1 MSAIMAFFYDRFM
14 SGLEKACLHDWRTEL
29 LAEVKGEVLE
39 IGAGTGANLAYYPNG
54 NIRLLLSEP
63 DAAMRKQLEKKIALT
78 QRDDICL
85 NSLQAEKLLLEDNR
99 FDYVIASLVCCSV
112 TNIDRSLA
120 EIYRVLKPGGRY
132 LFIEHVAAK
141 TDSKARRLQEWL
153 TPLWRKFAGNC
164 HLNRE
169 TEKAMLMAGF
179 ELVKIQRDAM
189 PDSVPA
195 IVRSSIHGIAVKPLN

>member
-1 MSAIMAFFYDRFM
+1 MSAFMAFFYDRFM

-29 LAEVKGEVLE
+29 LAEVTGEVLE
-39 IGAGTGANLAYYPNG
+39 IGAGTGANLAYYPSG

-63 DAAMRKQLEKKIALT
+63 DAAMRNQLEKKAAT
-78 QRDDICL
+78 SQRNDVCIS
-85 NSLQAEKLLLEDNR
+85 NAKAEQLSFDDNR

-112 TNIDRSLA
+112 TNIDYSLA

-141 TDSKARRLQEWL
+141 TDSKARRWQEWL
-153 TPLWRKFAGNC
+153 TPLWRQFAGNC

-169 TEKAMLMAGF
+169 TEKAMLRAGF
-179 ELVKIQRDAM
+179 EFVKIQRDAM

>member
-1 MSAIMAFFYDRFM
+1 MAFFYDRFM

-29 LAEVKGEVLE
+29 LAEVTGEVLE
-39 IGAGTGANLAYYPNG
+39 IGAGTGANLAYYPSG

-63 DAAMRKQLEKKIALT
+63 DAAMRNQLEKKAAT
-78 QRDDICL
+78 SQRNDVCIS
-85 NSLQAEKLLLEDNR
+85 NAKAEQLSFDDNR

-141 TDSKARRLQEWL
+141 TDSKARRWQEWL

-169 TEKAMLMAGF
+169 TEKAMLRAGF
-179 ELVKIQRDAM
+179 EFVKIQRDAM

>member
-179 ELVKIQRDAM
+179 EFVKIQRDAM

>member
-1 MSAIMAFFYDRFM
+1 MSAFMAFFYDRFM

-29 LAEVKGEVLE
+29 LAEVTGEVLE
-39 IGAGTGANLAYYPNG
+39 IGAGTGANLAYYPSG

-63 DAAMRKQLEKKIALT
+63 DTAMRNQLEKKAT
-78 QRDDICL
+78 TSQRNDVCIS
-85 NSLQAEKLLLEDNR
+85 NAKAEQLSFDDNR

-141 TDSKARRLQEWL
+141 TDSKARRWQEWL

-169 TEKAMLMAGF
+169 TEKAMLRAGF
-179 ELVKIQRDAM
+179 EFVKIQRDAM

>member
-1 MSAIMAFFYDRFM
+1 MSAFMAFFYDRFM

-29 LAEVKGEVLE
+29 LAEVTGEVLE
-39 IGAGTGANLAYYPNG
+39 IGAGTGANLAYYPSG

-63 DAAMRKQLEKKIALT
+63 DAAMRNQLEKKAAT
-78 QRDDICL
+78 SQRNDVCIS
-85 NSLQAEKLLLEDNR
+85 NAKAEQLSFDDNR

-120 EIYRVLKPGGRY
+120 EIYRVLKPGGLY

-141 TDSKARRLQEWL
+141 TDSKARRWQEWL

-169 TEKAMLMAGF
+169 TEKAMLRAGF
-179 ELVKIQRDAM
+179 EFVKIQRDAM

>member
-1 MSAIMAFFYDRFM
+1 MSALNTFFYDRFM

-29 LAEVKGEVLE
+29 LAEVTGEVLE
-39 IGAGTGANLAYYPNG
+39 IGAGTGANLAYYPSG

-63 DAAMRKQLEKKIALT
+63 DAAMRNQLEKKAAT
-78 QRDDICL
+78 SQRNDVCIS
-85 NSLQAEKLLLEDNR
+85 NAKAEQLSFDDNR

-141 TDSKARRLQEWL
+141 TDSKARRWQEWL
-153 TPLWRKFAGNC
+153 TPVWRKFAGNC
-164 HLNRE
+164 ALNRE
-169 TEKAMLMAGF
+169 TEKAMLRAGF
-179 ELVKIQRDAM
+179 EFVKIQRDAM

>member
-1 MSAIMAFFYDRFM
+1 MSAFMAFFYDRFM

-29 LAEVKGEVLE
+29 LAEVTGEVLE
-39 IGAGTGANLAYYPNG
+39 IGAGTGANLAYYPSG

-63 DAAMRKQLEKKIALT
+63 DAAMRNQLEKKAAT
-78 QRDDICL
+78 SQRNDVCIS
-85 NSLQAEKLLLEDNR
+85 NAKAEQLSFDDNR

-141 TDSKARRLQEWL
+141 TDSKARRWQEWL

-169 TEKAMLMAGF
+169 TEKAMLRAGF
-179 ELVKIQRDAM
+179 EFIKIQRDAM

-195 IVRSSIHGIAVKPLN
+195 ILRSSIHGIAVKPLN

>member
-85 NSLQAEKLLLEDNR
+85 NSLQAEKLPLEDNR

>member
-1 MSAIMAFFYDRFM
+1 MI
-14 SGLEKACLHDWRTEL
+14 
-29 LAEVKGEVLE
+29 
-39 IGAGTGANLAYYPNG
+39 
-54 NIRLLLSEP
+54 
-63 DAAMRKQLEKKIALT
+63 
-78 QRDDICL
+78 
-85 NSLQAEKLLLEDNR
+85 SLQAENLPLDDNR

-112 TNIDRSLA
+112 ANIDRSLA

-141 TDSKARRLQEWL
+141 TDSKARRWQEWL

-169 TEKAMLMAGF
+169 AENAMLRAGF
-179 ELVKIQRDAM
+179 EFVKIQRDAM

>member
-1 MSAIMAFFYDRFM
+1 MSALNTFFYDRFM

-39 IGAGTGANLAYYPNG
+39 IGAGTGANLAYYPSNDV
-54 NIRLLLSEP
+54 RLLLSEP
-63 DAAMRKQLEKKIALT
+63 DVAMRKQLEKKVALI
-78 QRDDICL
+78 QRNDICL
-85 NSLQAEKLLLEDNR
+85 TSLQAENLPLDDNR

-112 TNIDRSLA
+112 ANIDLSLA

-141 TDSKARRLQEWL
+141 TDSKARRWQEWL

-169 TEKAMLMAGF
+169 TENAMLRAGF
-179 ELVKIQRDAM
+179 EFVKIQRNAM

-195 IVRSSIHGIAVKPLN
+195 IVRSSIHGIAAKPLN

>member
-1 MSAIMAFFYDRFM
+1 MSAFMAFFYDRFM
-14 SGLEKACLHDWRTEL
+14 SGLEKSCLHDWRTEL
-29 LAEVKGEVLE
+29 LAEVTGEVLE
-39 IGAGTGANLAYYPNG
+39 IGAGTGANLAYYPSG

-63 DAAMRKQLEKKIALT
+63 DAAMRNQLEKKAAT
-78 QRDDICL
+78 SQRNDVCISNAKAEQLSFDD
-85 NSLQAEKLLLEDNR
+85 DR

-141 TDSKARRLQEWL
+141 TDSKARRWQEWL

-169 TEKAMLMAGF
+169 TENAILRAGF
-179 ELVKIQRDAM
+179 EFIKIQRDAM

>member
-1 MSAIMAFFYDRFM
+1 MSAFMAFFYDRFM

-29 LAEVKGEVLE
+29 LAEVTGEVLE
-39 IGAGTGANLAYYPNG
+39 IGAGTGANLAYYPSG

-63 DAAMRKQLEKKIALT
+63 DAAMRNQLEKKAAT
-78 QRDDICL
+78 SQRNDVCIS
-85 NSLQAEKLLLEDNR
+85 NAKAEQLSFDDNR

-141 TDSKARRLQEWL
+141 TDSKARRWQEWL

-169 TEKAMLMAGF
+169 TEKAMLRAGF
-179 ELVKIQRDAM
+179 EFVKIQRDAM

>member
-1 MSAIMAFFYDRFM
+1 M

-132 LFIEHVAAK
+132 LFLEHVAAK

>member
-1 MSAIMAFFYDRFM
+1 MSAFMAFFYDRFM
-14 SGLEKACLHDWRTEL
+14 SGLEKACLHDWRTQL
-29 LAEVKGEVLE
+29 LAEVTGEVLE
-39 IGAGTGANLAYYPNG
+39 IGAGTGANLAYYPSG

-63 DAAMRKQLEKKIALT
+63 DAAMRNQLEKKAAT
-78 QRDDICL
+78 SQRNDVCIS
-85 NSLQAEKLLLEDNR
+85 NAKAEQLSFDDNR

-141 TDSKARRLQEWL
+141 TDSKARRWQEWL

-169 TEKAMLMAGF
+169 TEKAMLRAGF
-179 ELVKIQRDAM
+179 EFVKIQRDAM

>member
-1 MSAIMAFFYDRFM
+1 MSALNTFFYDRFM

-29 LAEVKGEVLE
+29 LAEVTGEVLE
-39 IGAGTGANLAYYPNG
+39 IGAGTGANLAYYPSG

-63 DAAMRKQLEKKIALT
+63 DAAMRNQLEKKAAT
-78 QRDDICL
+78 SQRNDVCIS
-85 NSLQAEKLLLEDNR
+85 NAKAEQLSFDDNR

-141 TDSKARRLQEWL
+141 TDSKARRWQEWL

-169 TEKAMLMAGF
+169 TEKAMLRAGF
-179 ELVKIQRDAM
+179 EFVKIQRDAM